1 MTHSFHREHDFL
13 IRVASK
19 LFKQHEA
26 FYFGQIARL
35 SSQLTVLKSQQND
48 QQNLHL
54 TTLGNI

>member
-26 FYFGQIARL
+26 FFFAKL
-35 SSQLTVLKSQQND
+35 PA
-48 QQNLHL
+48 
-54 TTLGNI
+54 